1 MAESVYGPTWYAA
14 TMVTAPERPRLVYDL
29 DVDICVVGAG
39 LAGLTVAR
47 ELARR
52 GWSVAVVEASR
63 VGSNASGRNAGF
75 VAPGF
80 GERMERIIER
90 VGFDRARQLWI
101 LSTGGVD
108 YIRSTIR
115 ETAMAGVSP
124 VDGWLAVQRF
134 DSEERVFAQAE
145 LIATKLGTEVEAWPT
160 EQVRAVLKSPAYFQG
175 LHFPGGFHIHP
186 LNYALGLAAAAE
198 EAGAKIFEETRAL
211 EMDAAGVRKRVTT
224 PSGRVRANHIVL
236 AGSADLGSICP
247 EVSSSILPVASY
259 VAATAPLGQR
269 LLEAITY
276 SGAVADTRR
285 TGDHYRVVD
294 GDRLIWGG
302 RLAANLNSPHR
313 LKKVLWQDIVTI
325 FPQLG
330 EVEITHAWS
339 GIMGYA
345 VHKMPQ
351 IGEVSPGLWVASAF
365 GGHGLNTS
373 AMAGEMIARAIA
385 EGDDRWRLFASYD
398 LVHAGGRIGRAAAQV
413 LYGAMRIRDVVDEQ
427 LATKRAVARRRNEAF
442 AAQAAE
448 EAKRRVGE
456 AAARLATEEAMR
468 RGAAEAE
475 RMAGLQPAA
484 PAQQAEHAIAAVEPD
499 IAAAADVEGQSE
511 QRREVDEVTQQA
523 AQAAQETSRRKWTDR
538 LAVVGFKPRP
548 ASEGGEEI
556 AGEAARSATPAEP
569 PGEDGAVITVGA
581 KDDPS
586 AQDVDLGQSAVAGSA
601 RKRNKAR
608 GARRRGGA
616 GAADGARGP
625 QPAG

>member
-1 MAESVYGPTWYAA
+1 MADSVYGPTWYAA
-14 TMVTAPERPRLVYDL
+14 TMVAAPERARLVYDL

-52 GWSVAVVEASR
+52 GWSVAVLEATR
-63 VGSNASGRNAGF
+63 VGSNASGRNTGF

-80 GERMERIIER
+80 GERLERIIER
-90 VGFDRARQLWI
+90 VGFDRARELWI

-124 VDGWLAVQRF
+124 VDGWLTVQRF

-145 LIATKLGTEVEAWPT
+145 LIATKLGTEAEAWPT
-160 EQVRAVLKSPAYFQG
+160 EQVREVLKSPAYFQG
-175 LHFPGGFHIHP
+175 LHFPNGFHIHP

-198 EAGAKIFEETRAL
+198 EAGAKIFEDTRAL

-224 PSGRVRANHIVL
+224 PTGRVRANHIVL
-236 AGSADLGSICP
+236 AGSADLGLICP

-259 VAATAPLGQR
+259 VATTAPLGQR
-269 LLEAITY
+269 LLEAVTY
-276 SGAVADTRR
+276 SGAVSDTRR

-294 GDRLIWGG
+294 GERLIWGG

-313 LKKVLWQDIVTI
+313 LKKVLGQDIRTI

-373 AMAGEMIARAIA
+373 AMAGELIARAIA
-385 EGDDRWRLFASYD
+385 EGDDRWRLFSSYD

-413 LYGAMRIRDVVDEQ
+413 LYGAMRIRDAVDEQ

-442 AAQAAE
+442 AARAAE

-456 AAARLATEEAMR
+456 AAARLAAEEATR
-468 RGAAEAE
+468 RAAAESE
-475 RMAGLQPAA
+475 HMAGPQPTTLAA
-484 PAQQAEHAIAAVEPD
+484 HEAEHAAITQERDVPAGSPGAELAEEGRGAVD
-499 IAAAADVEGQSE
+499 
-511 QRREVDEVTQQA
+511 VTQHA
-523 AQAAQETSRRKWTDR
+523 AQAAQETSRRKWTER
-538 LAVVGFKPRP
+538 LAVVKFRPRP
-548 ASEGGEEI
+548 AGD
-556 AGEAARSATPAEP
+556 AGETAHLTTQTQP
-569 PGEDGAVITVGA
+569 PGEDAAANALGAQ
-581 KDDPS
+581 DDPS
-586 AQDVDLGQSAVAGSA
+586 APDGGFAQSAMAALTQKRNNASA
-601 RKRNKAR
+601 R
-608 GARRRGGA
+608 RRRGGA
-616 GAADGARGP
+616 DAADTARGP